1 MVRKCKG
8 MFFFTIMLAQRI
20 SIETGIDLKTMRT
33 EQGAGQGL
41 QEACRSVTGDDSQC
55 DLICDMHG

>member
-1 MVRKCKG
+1 
-8 MFFFTIMLAQRI
+8 MLAQRI

>member
-41 QEACRSVTGDDSQC
+41 LEACRPVTGDDSQPN
-55 DLICDMHG
+55 LNRGMHG